1 MSHIFTYL
9 PICEL
14 LSDTYLFPA
23 MQILLAVFALFC
35 LLISLIQSGSFARVI
50 RAESSM
56 GLFYG
61 FYAVVSGVAVAICLQ
76 VEIARDYRVIW
87 SVTDAI
93 FIAYVC
99 IFNPWFRNKL
109 LGWAEHLKQIE
120 TR

>member
-50 RAESSM
+50 RDESSM

-61 FYAVVSGVAVAICLQ
+61 FYANSEFTIHRN
-76 VEIARDYRVIW
+76 IRDKPR
-87 SVTDAI
+87 
-93 FIAYVC
+93 F
-99 IFNPWFRNKL
+99 PRN
-109 LGWAEHLKQIE
+109 
-120 TR
+120 